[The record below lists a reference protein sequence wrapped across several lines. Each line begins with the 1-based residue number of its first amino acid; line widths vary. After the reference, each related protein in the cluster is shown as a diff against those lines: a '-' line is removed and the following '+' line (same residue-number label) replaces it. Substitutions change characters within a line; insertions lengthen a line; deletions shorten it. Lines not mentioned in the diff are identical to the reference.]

1 MDAPKRI
8 CLGVI
13 TGAHGIRG
21 AVRIKSYTQ
30 VPRDIE
36 NFGPLGDADGVKM
49 FELRVE
55 SDTPKGLIARIAGV
69 EDRNGAEALKG
80 TELYVV
86 RGALPVEDEDE
97 YYYAD
102 LVGLAVEG
110 TDGNKL
116 GVVKSMNNFG
126 AGEVMEIELDAGGSV
141 MIPFTKSVVPLVDL
155 AAGRIIAEPPPGLMP
170 GPKKEAS
177 GSRKRPKRKKTTQ

>member
-36 NFGPLGDADGVKM
+36 NFGPLGDADCAKM

-69 EDRNGAEALKG
+69 EDRNGAEW
-80 TELYVV
+80 EFSSNC
-86 RGALPVEDEDE
+86 
-97 YYYAD
+97 AD
-102 LVGLAVEG
+102 
-110 TDGNKL
+110 
-116 GVVKSMNNFG
+116 
-126 AGEVMEIELDAGGSV
+126 
-141 MIPFTKSVVPLVDL
+141 
-155 AAGRIIAEPPPGLMP
+155 
-170 GPKKEAS
+170 
-177 GSRKRPKRKKTTQ
+177 SRLLHLIQCA

>member
-36 NFGPLGDADGVKM
+36 NFGPLGDADGAKM

-97 YYYAD
+97 
-102 LVGLAVEG
+102 
-110 TDGNKL
+110 
-116 GVVKSMNNFG
+116 
-126 AGEVMEIELDAGGSV
+126 
-141 MIPFTKSVVPLVDL
+141 
-155 AAGRIIAEPPPGLMP
+155 
-170 GPKKEAS
+170 
-177 GSRKRPKRKKTTQ
+177 